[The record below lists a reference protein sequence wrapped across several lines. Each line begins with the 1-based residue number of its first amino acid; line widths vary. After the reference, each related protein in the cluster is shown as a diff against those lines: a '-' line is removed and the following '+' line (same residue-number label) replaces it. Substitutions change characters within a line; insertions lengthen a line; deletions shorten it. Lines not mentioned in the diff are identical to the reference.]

1 LENPSHRV
9 VTASRNRFVRFLPK
23 ISKGDIELVGGKGAN
38 LGEMCRADL
47 PVPDA
52 FVVTTGAYKAFLKAN
67 KNQEKIERLLDV
79 IDVDDARVLEDKAA
93 LVRKLIESSPIPPE
107 VVAEVSESYAH
118 LQRDMKEEI
127 ASVAVR
133 SSATTEDLKEASFA
147 GQQSSFL
154 NIRTERELLTAI
166 RKCWASA
173 FTPRAIFYRA
183 KKGYTLSMP
192 LTAVVV
198 QKQIA
203 SEKSGVGFCL
213 HPVSGDR
220 GVVVIESSWGQGEE
234 IVSGRV
240 TPDTF
245 VLDKES
251 GRSLERKV
259 ANKKR
264 MKIPRLA
271 SGGLEEINVPRAMRG
286 KPSLE
291 HAELKQLWS
300 LARRL
305 EDHYSYPQDFE
316 WAIEN
321 GRVFLVQTRAVTV
334 LRVSHAQSN
343 GTRKPELRG
352 LPASP
357 GMATGPVKLV
367 LTVAGLDSVEK
378 GDVLVTRMT
387 TPDFVPAMMK
397 TAAIVTDEGGM
408 TSHAAIVSRELGVPC
423 VVGTADSTKILKEG
437 ATVTVDGSN
446 GLVFAGSLPRAPP
459 STKQDGLEDVARLA
473 TRTKVYM
480 NLGVPEKISDY
491 GGLPFDGIGLMRLE
505 FVIASYIREH
515 PLHML
520 NTGREVEFVKKLAE
534 AIGTVAKPISPR
546 PVVVRF
552 SDFKSNEYR
561 ELKGGEKYEE
571 VEPNPI
577 IGWRGVSRYISPQY
591 EKAFRMELR
600 AMKMARDD
608 MKLKNVWAMLPFV
621 RTTWEVKKCL
631 NIIEEEGLVRDD
643 TFKLWFM
650 AEVPSVFFLAREF
663 AEFCDGFSIGSNDLT
678 QLILGIDRDSSRL
691 GNLGYFDERNG
702 AVKQAIRMLVE
713 AGHEKG
719 KTVSICGQ
727 APSVYPDFAEYLIGL
742 GIDSVS
748 VNPDVVSKTKKL
760 VHELETKLTTS
771 PRAPRIVPSPQRP

>member
-1 LENPSHRV
+1 MDDASHR
-9 VTASRNRFVRFLPK
+9 TARTRPDRLVRSLDQ
-23 ISKGDIELVGGKGAN
+23 ISKDDVEVVGGKGAN
-38 LGEMCRADL
+38 LGEMFREGL
-47 PVPDA
+47 PVPEA
-52 FVVTTGAYKAFLKAN
+52 FVITTEAYSSFLRSSA
-67 KNQEKIERLLDV
+67 NQEKIEKLLRG
-79 IDVDDARVLEDKAA
+79 IDVDNP
-93 LVRKLIESSPIPPE
+93 RKLESNASSVRTMIESSPIPRD
-107 VVAEVSESYAH
+107 VARKISESYGH
-118 LQRDMKEEI
+118 LLRGMKGI
-127 ASVAVR
+127 SSVAVR

-154 NIRTERELLTAI
+154 NVRSEKELLSAI

-183 KKGYTLSMP
+183 KKGFALAMP

-198 QKQIA
+198 QRQIA
-203 SEKSGVGFCL
+203 SEKAGVGFCV

-220 GVVVIESSWGQGEE
+220 GVVVIEGSWGQGEE

-240 TPDTF
+240 TPDMF
-245 VLDKES
+245 VLEKET
-251 GRSLERKV
+251 GRVLESKV
-259 ANKKR
+259 ADKKR
-264 MKIPRLA
+264 MKVPSLD
-271 SGGLEEINVPRAMRG
+271 SGGLEEFNVPRTMRR

-291 HAELKQLWS
+291 DGELKQLWS
-300 LARRL
+300 LSRRL
-305 EDHYSYPQDFE
+305 EEHYSYPQDFE
-316 WAIEN
+316 WAID
-321 GRVFLVQTRAVTV
+321 GGKVFLLQTRAVTV
-334 LRVSHAQSN
+334 LRVSAAQAK

-357 GMATGPVKLV
+357 GMATGPVKLAM
-367 LTVAGLDSVEK
+367 TVGALEGVNK

-408 TSHAAIVSRELGVPC
+408 TSHAAIVSREIGVPC
-423 VVGTADSTKILKEG
+423 VVGTGDATKILKEG
-437 ATVTVDGSN
+437 AIVTVDGSN
-446 GLVFAGSLPRAPP
+446 GLVFAGRLPKAPAAA
-459 STKQDGLEDVARLA
+459 TKPDGLEDVARLE

-491 GGLPFDGIGLMRLE
+491 ANLPFDGIGLMRLE

-520 NTGREVEFVKKLAE
+520 DTGREAEFVSKLAE
-534 AIGTVAKPISPR
+534 AIATVAKAISPR

-552 SDFKSNEYR
+552 SDFKTNEYK

-571 VEPNPI
+571 AEPNPI

-591 EKAFRMELR
+591 EKAFRMELK
-600 AMKMARDD
+600 AMRMARED

-650 AEVPSVFFLAREF
+650 AEVPSTVFLAREF

-678 QLILGIDRDSSRL
+678 PLILGIDRDSSRL

-702 AVKQAIRMLVE
+702 AVKEAIRMLVE
-713 AGHEKG
+713 GAHEKG

-727 APSVYPDFAEYLIGL
+727 APSVYPDFAEYLMRL

-748 VNPDVVSKTKKL
+748 VNPDVVAKTRKL
-760 VHELETKLTTS
+760 VHELERKLLPTA
-771 PRAPRIVPSPQRP
+771 RAARVP

>member
-1 LENPSHRV
+1 MGARPNIMV
-9 VTASRNRFVRFLPK
+9 KFLDHITK
-23 ISKGDIELVGGKGAN
+23 DDIEVVGGKGAN
-38 LGEMCRADL
+38 LGEMFRAGL
-47 PVPDA
+47 SVPEA
-52 FVVTTGAYKAFLKAN
+52 FVVTTDAYKSFLRSSGI
-67 KNQEKIERLLDV
+67 QRQIEKLLED
-79 IDVDDARVLEDKAA
+79 IDVDSPKKLDNRAA
-93 LVRKLIESSPIPPE
+93 KVRQLIESSPIPLE
-107 VVAEVSESYAH
+107 VASEISQSYAR
-118 LQRDMKEEI
+118 LRKGMKGGL
-127 ASVAVR
+127 AAVAVR

-154 NIRTERELLTAI
+154 NVRSESELLTAI

-183 KKGYTLSMP
+183 KKGYTLAMP

-203 SEKSGVGFCL
+203 SEKSGVGFCV
-213 HPVSGDR
+213 HPVTGDK

-240 TPDTF
+240 TPDMF
-245 VLDKES
+245 VLDKET
-251 GRSLERKV
+251 GTVLE
-259 ANKKR
+259 KKLADKKL
-264 MKIPRLA
+264 MKISSLD
-271 SGGLEEINVPRAMRG
+271 SGGLEEFNVPRSMRT
-286 KPSLE
+286 KSSLE
-291 HAELKQLWS
+291 NAELRQLWS

-305 EDHYSYPQDFE
+305 EDHYSFPQDFE
-316 WAIEN
+316 WAVES
-321 GRVFLVQTRAVTV
+321 GKVFLLQTRAVTV
-334 LRVSHAQSN
+334 LRVSAAQDKD
-343 GTRKPELRG
+343 TREPLLRG
-352 LPASP
+352 LSASP
-357 GMATGPVKLV
+357 GMATGKVKLA
-367 LTVAGLDSVEK
+367 LTAGALEAVGK

-423 VVGTADSTKILKEG
+423 VVGTGVATKILKDG
-437 ATVTVDGSN
+437 ATVTVDGYN
-446 GLVFAGSLPRAPP
+446 GLVFAGALPRAHVAA
-459 STKQDGLEDVARLA
+459 KQDGLEGVAQLS

-491 GGLPFDGIGLMRLE
+491 ASLPFDGIGLMRLE

-520 NTGREVEFVKKLAE
+520 DTGRESEFVTKLAE
-534 AIGTVAKPISPR
+534 AISTVSRAIAPR

-552 SDFKSNEYR
+552 SDFKTNEYR
-561 ELKGGEKYEE
+561 ELKGGAKYEE
-571 VEPNPI
+571 VEPNPLL
-577 IGWRGVSRYISPQY
+577 GWRGVSRYISPQF
-591 EKAFRMELR
+591 EKAFRMELK
-600 AMKMARDD
+600 AMKMAREEL
-608 MKLKNVWAMLPFV
+608 KQKNVWAMLPFV

-631 NIIEEEGLVRDD
+631 DIIEEEGLVRDD
-643 TFKLWFM
+643 SFKLWLM
-650 AEVPSVFFLAREF
+650 AEVPSTIFLAREF

-691 GNLGYFDERNG
+691 GNLGYFDERDE
-702 AVKQAIRMLVE
+702 AVKKAIKMLVE
-713 AGHEKG
+713 GAHEKG

-748 VNPDVVSKTKKL
+748 VNPDVVAKTRKL
-760 VHELETKLTTS
+760 VHDLEMKLLPTA
-771 PRAPRIVPSPQRP
+771 RVP